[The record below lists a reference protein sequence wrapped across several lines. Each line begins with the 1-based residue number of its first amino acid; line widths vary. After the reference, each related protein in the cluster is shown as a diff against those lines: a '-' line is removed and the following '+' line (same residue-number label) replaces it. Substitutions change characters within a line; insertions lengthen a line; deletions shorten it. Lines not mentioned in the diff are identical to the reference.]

1 MADIVLETVWAIV
14 LAGIVIFLWDSG
26 RNRFEQTQKGW
37 NLIVIGFGLLLFG
50 SVLDITDNFEGLNTY
65 VVIGDTET
73 EAFLEKF
80 VGFLG
85 GFIFISA
92 GLFNWIPSVQGLSD
106 LVEAR
111 TRDLQRMNNSLV
123 TEVESRK
130 RAEETLGLSEERYR
144 NLVETSH
151 DLIWA
156 VDNEGMFTFV
166 NRDAAMRILG
176 YEPDEMIGRSSAYFK
191 TPEQAEKDLKAF
203 TKIREKGAFD
213 YETRYRKKD
222 GSFAVMSL
230 NAVVVKDFNGIVMG
244 AMGTARD
251 ISQRKRAEERLSQ
264 SEETKRALF
273 AAAMDSIFLLNR
285 AGTVLEVNEAGART
299 LGADVGDM
307 VGRNIFEFMPPE
319 VGDLRRGKLLAM
331 LESKEPVVDED
342 GRDGRWFETHAQPI
356 LDARGEVRRIALFS
370 RDITQRKQAE
380 EQLQQS
386 QKMRAVG
393 QLTGGIAHEFNNI
406 LTVVISNLEILET
419 GNLSKSDAS
428 ILMRNSTDAAHR
440 GARLTKQLLAFSRKE
455 MLRPEVFQINDLI
468 IDEVDLLR
476 PTLGEGI
483 TIEAYRAENLESI
496 KVDRQL
502 LWNAVLNLALNARA
516 AMPEGG
522 TLTIETASID
532 LEEEMPGE
540 DGGLPPGRYVTL
552 TVSDTGYGMSPDVL
566 EHAFEPFFTTRGLAE
581 GTGLGLSMVYGF
593 VNQSGGHVTIE
604 SEEGKGTSVRLY
616 LPVAEEAAEEKETEP
631 KNQDHRWIGKKT
643 VLLVENDKAVREVMV
658 MVLNG
663 LGCETHEAEDGLEA
677 LEVLDRVPRID
688 LLFADVV
695 LPNGMSGTELA
706 YEARSRDRDI
716 KVLLTSG
723 YSAQSLVQ
731 EGKLDEEFDLI
742 PKPYAINELKE
753 RLRTILGG

>member
-1 MADIVLETVWAIV
+1 
-14 LAGIVIFLWDSG
+14 
-26 RNRFEQTQKGW
+26 
-37 NLIVIGFGLLLFG
+37 
-50 SVLDITDNFEGLNTY
+50 
-65 VVIGDTET
+65 
-73 EAFLEKF
+73 
-80 VGFLG
+80 
-85 GFIFISA
+85 
-92 GLFNWIPSVQGLSD
+92 
-106 LVEAR
+106 
-111 TRDLQRMNNSLV
+111 
-123 TEVESRK
+123 
-130 RAEETLGLSEERYR
+130 
-144 NLVETSH
+144 
-151 DLIWA
+151 
-156 VDNEGMFTFV
+156 
-166 NRDAAMRILG
+166 
-176 YEPDEMIGRSSAYFK
+176 
-191 TPEQAEKDLKAF
+191 
-203 TKIREKGAFD
+203 
-213 YETRYRKKD
+213 
-222 GSFAVMSL
+222 
-230 NAVVVKDFNGIVMG
+230 
-244 AMGTARD
+244 
-251 ISQRKRAEERLSQ
+251 
-264 SEETKRALF
+264 
-273 AAAMDSIFLLNR
+273 
-285 AGTVLEVNEAGART
+285 
-299 LGADVGDM
+299 
-307 VGRNIFEFMPPE
+307 MPPE

-393 QLTGGIAHEFNNI
+393 QLTSGIAHEFNNI

-731 EGKLDEEFDLI
+731 EGKLD
-742 PKPYAINELKE
+742 
-753 RLRTILGG
+753 